1 MFPVRVVQ
9 STTLAGVRPV
19 AGQGVVPGVL
29 PGVEDLVGYPG
40 HDGPVAGVP
49 ASVVGELNLSLR
61 DPDSRVRLEHPKDVQ
76 EPDQP
81 RDEEAGHEHGE
92 DPGQRSDQP
101 PRADLEE
108 HLAFAKGFV
117 FFWGVCFF
125 ATRFLSPYFVD
136 PSAVC
141 RCLGWGIAD
150 ASVTMLWP
158 SSRSFRVLVVISGCS
173 TEKKKPKKD

>member
-117 FFWGVCFF
+117 FFWGFV
-125 ATRFLSPYFVD
+125 FLPPVSFPRISWILRLFV
-136 PSAVC
+136 AV
-141 RCLGWGIAD
+141 
-150 ASVTMLWP
+150 
-158 SSRSFRVLVVISGCS
+158 
-173 TEKKKPKKD
+173 